1 LSSEN
6 RSATSSMIG
15 PGGVLSWKKYDSTG
29 SYTGTEGSIEI
40 GDVGTYLVEGSMTFD
55 IAGGTLVAGNTF
67 AVTTDA
73 DGIPEPLQ
81 LRLSGQA
88 NSILDTYKF
97 KIAEDGAGQI
107 GSDDIEIQWSNS
119 MTYGSFILEGS
130 TPAFTPATAKV
141 DGMTIKFDAGT
152 LFEGDTFTIATD
164 RNGAPTAELPSDY
177 HWTIDSFADQFNRQA
192 TGIEATV
199 TETNKL
205 QFAQETD
212 AFQLENF
219 SYTGSDGF
227 SRENL
232 SITVNNYDVL
242 NQGWTGMEITRD
254 NVTYAASGGWSFSAL
269 NNPGYS
275 VSLVPIDGFDMDNGF
290 FVNLDGVRAFT
301 VTFDRPISDN
311 GSFSFDIAAADGDY
325 SFAFSDSDAE
335 DSGLMAALGINTFFE
350 GDDAMTIMTNDL
362 VSNARYLAASVID
375 PENGTI
381 HIGNNKNA
389 LAIAELQYASTDMI
403 NWTFP
408 LGEEATSQVL
418 TTTIENFYHVMV
430 GSLGL
435 KTQSLERSL
444 SYSETMVGKIGELR
458 DAISAVSLDEEMI
471 NMIQYQHAYSV
482 AAKLFSITDE
492 MMNTLITSY

>member
-1 LSSEN
+1 
-6 RSATSSMIG
+6 MIG
-15 PGGVLSWKKYDSTG
+15 PGGVITWRKYDSTG
-29 SYTGTEGSIEI
+29 SYTGTNGTIEI
-40 GDVGTYLVEGSMTFD
+40 GDEGTYLVEGSITFD

-67 AVTTDA
+67 TVNTDA

-81 LRLSGQA
+81 LRLSGQS
-88 NSILDTYKF
+88 NSILDTYIF
-97 KIAEDGAGQI
+97 TIVEDGVGQI

-119 MTYGSFILEGS
+119 LTYGSFILEGS
-130 TPAFTPATAKV
+130 TPAYTPVTMEV

-152 LFEGDTFTIATD
+152 LFEGDSFTIATD
-164 RNGAPTAELPSDY
+164 KNGTPTAELPSGY

-212 AFQLENF
+212 GFQLENF

-227 SRENL
+227 SQENL

-254 NVTYAASGGWSFSAL
+254 NLTYAALGGWSFSAL
-269 NNPGYS
+269 NNPGYT
-275 VSLVPIDGFDMDNGF
+275 VSLIPIDGFDMDNGF

-325 SFAFSDSDAE
+325 NFAFSDSDAE
-335 DSGLMAALGINTFFE
+335 DSGLMAALGINTFFT
-350 GDDAMTIMTNDL
+350 GKDAMTIMTNDL

-375 PENGTI
+375 PETGMI
-381 HIGNNKNA
+381 HIGNNENA
-389 LAIAELQYASTDMI
+389 LAIAELQYASADMV
-403 NWTFP
+403 NWTFQ
-408 LGEEATSQVL
+408 LGEEATSHVL
-418 TTTIENFYHVMV
+418 TTTIEDFYHVMV

-444 SYSETMVGKIGELR
+444 SYSEVMVGKIGELR
-458 DAISAVSLDEEMI
+458 DSISAVSLDEEMI

-482 AAKLFSITDE
+482 AAKLFSVTDE
-492 MMNTLITSY
+492 MMNTLINSY